1 MWFRDRV
8 LALWYLSGEAYALD
22 ALTLESLGADD
33 FAGTLPCRMSAH
45 AKVDERTGELLF
57 FDYGPVPPYM
67 RYGVIGPTGIVTHLV
82 EIELPGARL
91 PHDMAATEHYSIL
104 MDLPLVADVEAAG
117 QGRHKIV
124 FDNELP
130 ARIEAAA
137 DSIERRAASLLRRST
152 GMKPPK
158 RNARAR
164 IGIALISAL

>member
-1 MWFRDRV
+1 NTDLVWFRDRV

-82 EIELPGARL
+82 DIDVPGPRL
-91 PHDMAATEHYSIL
+91 PHDMAATEHHSTL
-104 MDLPLVADVEAAG
+104 MDLPLVADLPPAR
-117 QGRHKIV
+117 QGRHKPD
-124 FDNELP
+124 FDPALP
-130 ARIEAAA
+130 PRF
-137 DSIERRAASLLRRST
+137 
-152 GMKPPK
+152 G
-158 RNARAR
+158 
-164 IGIALISAL
+164 GIPCDR